1 MTEGDRT
8 NRRLTGL
15 TRVWRAF
22 TRTTARAATASPRA
36 GSWVRRRGGQVRV
49 LASGIWNRLCA
60 SLRQAAVWTITV
72 PVPRIFFILWFNE
85 KRVTRQPSVPAE
97 RVRRAQKIDKDASIA
112 LWQADTDRLNGLA
125 AKAGAVLAADALVGA
140 GLATQTDSNGWALVV
155 CIACVV
161 YLVSGAAA
169 ACVVQMPMR
178 RQFLLPVH
186 VLDGDVERRMIE
198 VVVGNEALGIRTQ
211 NLVSVAV
218 RDTFISLV
226 ALLLVLLLNL
236 RA

>member
-1 MTEGDRT
+1 MTEDG
-8 NRRLTGL
+8 
-15 TRVWRAF
+15 
-22 TRTTARAATASPRA
+22 RTTLRLRVKARAQRATTENGARAAAAIRNGAS
-36 GSWVRRRGGQVRV
+36 WLRRRARQVRV

-60 SLRQAAVWTITV
+60 SLRKAAVWTITV
-72 PVPRIFFILWFNE
+72 PFPRIFFILWFNE
-85 KRVTRQPSVPAE
+85 NRVTRQPSVAAE

-140 GLATQTDSNGWALVV
+140 GLATQTDSNGWALVLCIV
-155 CIACVV
+155 CVA

-178 RQFLLPVH
+178 RQFLLPMH

-226 ALLLVLLLNL
+226 ALILVLLLNL
-236 RA
+236 LA